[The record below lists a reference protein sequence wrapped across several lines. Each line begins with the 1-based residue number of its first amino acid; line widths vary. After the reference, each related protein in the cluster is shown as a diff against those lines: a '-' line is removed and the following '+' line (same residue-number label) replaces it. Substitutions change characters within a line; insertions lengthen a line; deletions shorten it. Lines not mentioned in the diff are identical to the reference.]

1 MNFIFA
7 LLSFIKRHKI
17 LVFVVIPSCIFLL
30 FSAYAAFVYV
40 QWRSDRPL
48 ALDRLA
54 KYKQLID
61 RTEDI
66 NRGLVYSA
74 SDIDVGKKVVE
85 VPSRIYDRNGEIIG
99 EYFNQK
105 RELIPFNSIP
115 KDIINAV
122 VASEDRD
129 FYKHKGINPKGIF
142 RAVLKNVFSFSFS
155 QGGSTVTQQLAKN
168 FFTDM
173 DKSIKRKIY
182 EAFCAYE
189 IEKLYDKDDI
199 MSMYLNLIYFG
210 NGAYGVESASKMFFG
225 KSAIEC
231 NTAECAMIVSTI
243 SNPLYYSPM
252 NNLNN
257 SVKKTNVILNSL
269 ADAGFFSEKKADF
282 LYKEFLNK
290 WDIKFNDDGKA
301 QSSLIASSGMSM
313 YRINRAPYFNEY
325 VRRIIVEKFGEDSL
339 RSGGLSIYT
348 TIDGRKQDIA
358 RNALVDGVSRL
369 RSSYSGKYPESV
381 SGAMVSINPSTGE
394 IISYV
399 GGFEFNS
406 KNQLDLV
413 SQSRRQPGSS
423 FKPLVYC
430 AAFEDK
436 DITPA
441 TIIKDEKVKFGKYSP
456 SNYSGTY
463 SGDVTVHQALVRSIN
478 TIAVKV
484 LDKTGYSTVRK
495 YIQDSLELSGS
506 ETDKRFQKTL
516 SMALGTYEL
525 SPLEN
530 ATLHAVIVNGGD
542 FVKPWGIKSV
552 KDFNGN
558 MVWDAEE
565 EEKTYI
571 EKKRNSL
578 GKIISP
584 QAAAVTVNVLRYV
597 LKKGGTGQYVTS
609 AYRIDFQAAGKTGTS
624 TNYND
629 AWFVGYTSDSVTA
642 IWMGN
647 TKGAISLGRG
657 KSGGSLCAPVW
668 GRYISAACSEEKP
681 SDFIIPEE
689 GISRQTICLDSGK
702 VPKDNAFCPE
712 TATDELFLSGTE
724 PGEYCDIHSGS
735 ASVPKNVVS
744 EE

>member
-7 LLSFIKRHKI
+7 LLSFVKRHKI
-17 LVFVVIPSCIFLL
+17 LVFVVIPSCVFLL

-189 IEKLYDKDDI
+189 IERLYDKDDI

-369 RSSYSGKYPESV
+369 RSGYSGKHPESV

-506 ETDKRFQKTL
+506 EADKRFQKTL

-552 KDFNGN
+552 K
-558 MVWDAEE
+558 
-565 EEKTYI
+565 
-571 EKKRNSL
+571 
-578 GKIISP
+578 
-584 QAAAVTVNVLRYV
+584 
-597 LKKGGTGQYVTS
+597 
-609 AYRIDFQAAGKTGTS
+609 
-624 TNYND
+624 
-629 AWFVGYTSDSVTA
+629 
-642 IWMGN
+642 
-647 TKGAISLGRG
+647 
-657 KSGGSLCAPVW
+657 
-668 GRYISAACSEEKP
+668 
-681 SDFIIPEE
+681 
-689 GISRQTICLDSGK
+689 
-702 VPKDNAFCPE
+702 
-712 TATDELFLSGTE
+712 
-724 PGEYCDIHSGS
+724 
-735 ASVPKNVVS
+735 
-744 EE
+744 

>member
-1 MNFIFA
+1 MRYIFA
-7 LLSFIKRHKI
+7 LLNFVRRRKI
-17 LVFVVIPSCIFLL
+17 LIFVVIPSCIFLM

-129 FYKHKGINPKGIF
+129 YYKHKGINPKGIF
-142 RAVLKNVFSFSFS
+142 RAVLKNIFSFSFS

-231 NTAECAMIVSTI
+231 NTAESAMIVSTI

-257 SVKKTNVILNSL
+257 SVKKTNVILYSL
-269 ADAGFFSEKKADF
+269 ADAGFFSEKKAEF

-290 WDIKFNDDGKA
+290 WDVKFNDDGKA

-358 RNALVDGVSRL
+358 RNSLVDGVSRL
-369 RSSYSGKYPESV
+369 RSDYSGKYPESV
-381 SGAMVSINPSTGE
+381 NGALVSIDPSTGE

-456 SNYSGTY
+456 ANYSGTY

-506 ETDKRFQKTL
+506 EMDKRFQKTL

-525 SPLEN
+525 SPLES
-530 ATLHAVIVNGGD
+530 ATLHSVIVNGGE

-578 GKIISP
+578 GKIITP

-597 LKKGGTGQYVTS
+597 LKKGGTGQYVGS
-609 AYRIDFQAAGKTGTS
+609 AYRIDFQTAGKTGTS

-668 GRYISAACSEEKP
+668 GRYISAAYTEEKP
-681 SDFIIPEE
+681 ADFIIPED

-712 TATDELFLSGTE
+712 TAIDEIFLIGTE
-724 PGEYCDIHSGS
+724 PGEYCEVHSNS
-735 ASVPKNVVS
+735 ASVPKKIVS

>member
-1 MNFIFA
+1 MNFLFA

-85 VPSRIYDRNGEIIG
+85 VPSRIYDINGEIIG

-257 SVKKTNVILNSL
+257 SVKKTNVILYSL

-282 LYKEFLNK
+282 IYKEFLNK
-290 WDIKFNDDGKA
+290 WDVKFNDDGKA

-358 RNALVDGVSRL
+358 RNALVDGISRL
-369 RSSYSGKYPESV
+369 RSGYSGKYPEAV
-381 SGAMVSINPSTGE
+381 SGALVSINPSTGE

-441 TIIKDEKVKFGKYSP
+441 TIVKDEKVKFGKYSP
-456 SNYSGTY
+456 ANYSGTY
-463 SGDVTVHQALVRSIN
+463 SGDVTIHQALVRSIN

-506 ETDKRFQKTL
+506 EADKRFQKTL

-565 EEKTYI
+565 EEKIYI
-571 EKKRNSL
+571 EKKRTSL

-668 GRYISAACSEEKP
+668 GRYISAACAEEKP
-681 SDFIIPEE
+681 SDFIIPED

-724 PGEYCDIHSGS
+724 PGEYCEIHSD
-735 ASVPKNVVS
+735 SVSEPKKIVS

>member
-269 ADAGFFSEKKADF
+269 ADAGFFSDKK
-282 LYKEFLNK
+282 
-290 WDIKFNDDGKA
+290 
-301 QSSLIASSGMSM
+301 LIFF
-313 YRINRAPYFNEY
+313 I
-325 VRRIIVEKFGEDSL
+325 
-339 RSGGLSIYT
+339 
-348 TIDGRKQDIA
+348 
-358 RNALVDGVSRL
+358 RN
-369 RSSYSGKYPESV
+369 
-381 SGAMVSINPSTGE
+381 
-394 IISYV
+394 
-399 GGFEFNS
+399 F
-406 KNQLDLV
+406 
-413 SQSRRQPGSS
+413 
-423 FKPLVYC
+423 
-430 AAFEDK
+430 
-436 DITPA
+436 
-441 TIIKDEKVKFGKYSP
+441 
-456 SNYSGTY
+456 
-463 SGDVTVHQALVRSIN
+463 
-478 TIAVKV
+478 
-484 LDKTGYSTVRK
+484 
-495 YIQDSLELSGS
+495 
-506 ETDKRFQKTL
+506 
-516 SMALGTYEL
+516 
-525 SPLEN
+525 
-530 ATLHAVIVNGGD
+530 
-542 FVKPWGIKSV
+542 
-552 KDFNGN
+552 
-558 MVWDAEE
+558 
-565 EEKTYI
+565 
-571 EKKRNSL
+571 
-578 GKIISP
+578 
-584 QAAAVTVNVLRYV
+584 
-597 LKKGGTGQYVTS
+597 
-609 AYRIDFQAAGKTGTS
+609 
-624 TNYND
+624 
-629 AWFVGYTSDSVTA
+629 
-642 IWMGN
+642 
-647 TKGAISLGRG
+647 
-657 KSGGSLCAPVW
+657 
-668 GRYISAACSEEKP
+668 
-681 SDFIIPEE
+681 
-689 GISRQTICLDSGK
+689 
-702 VPKDNAFCPE
+702 
-712 TATDELFLSGTE
+712 
-724 PGEYCDIHSGS
+724 
-735 ASVPKNVVS
+735 
-744 EE
+744 